1 MSYEREKNWN
11 IYCETTKKM
20 GYTQDYLGKLLGV
33 SGKVVSKWE
42 TGACLPD
49 ILLLNDLSELLG
61 VTTTEL
67 LDSENNE
74 DMIVNQ

>member
-1 MSYEREKNWN
+1 
-11 IYCETTKKM
+11 M
-20 GYTQDYLGKLLGV
+20 GYTQDHLGKLLGV

-42 TGACLPD
+42 TGARLPD
-49 ILLLNDLSELLG
+49 ILLLNDLSKLLGG

-74 DMIVNQ
+74 DMIANQ

>member
-1 MSYEREKNWN
+1 MNERGIGRFIAERRK
-11 IYCETTKKM
+11 EM
-20 GYTQDYLGKLLGV
+20 GYTQDHLGKLLGI

-42 TGACLPD
+42 TGTCLPD

-67 LDSENNE
+67 LNAKDRE
-74 DMIVNQ
+74 DETIKE

>member
-1 MSYEREKNWN
+1 MKERRIGIFIAKRR
-11 IYCETTKKM
+11 KKM

-61 VTTTEL
+61 G
-67 LDSENNE
+67 NNNGV
-74 DMIVNQ
+74 IGFRK